1 MLDAPRE
8 LVHDQAFNVGRD
20 EDNLQIGEIADM
32 VAEAVPGSTVTR
44 APGAGP
50 DLRDYRVDFAKL
62 RETFPGLQ
70 LQRTVADGIRELAA
84 AYADHGLT
92 AEEFSSSRFTRLKRI
107 RELLDAGVIDELLRL
122 QPAAAGAEG
131 VA

>member
-70 LQRTVADGIRELAA
+70 LQTTVADGIRELAA